1 IDMKIKTNL
10 TGVVLAATALLTAFY
25 SSAKTLNAL
34 SDYPM
39 EITTIINDVKNE
51 VVMVKS
57 FNVEI
62 SGCDVNEKM
71 MKIEKITM
79 DTDDR
84 YPEKMTF
91 FDMNNFRISM
101 PTNFSSLDN
110 ASRSWVD
117 GIFSDSD
124 WVYVQYS
131 MCGSGGFPQM
141 TAISKHS
148 KRFPQAGI
156 TINKEK

>member
-1 IDMKIKTNL
+1 MKIKTSF
-10 TGVVLAATALLTAFY
+10 TGAVLATASLLIAFY

-39 EITTIINDVKNE
+39 EVTTIINDIKNE
-51 VVMVKS
+51 MVMVKS

-79 DTDDR
+79 DSDDR

-91 FDMNNFRISM
+91 SDMNNASISI

-131 MCGSGGFPQM
+131 MCGSGGFPQI

>member
-1 IDMKIKTNL
+1 MKIKTSF
-10 TGVVLAATALLTAFY
+10 TGAVLATASLLIAFY

-39 EITTIINDVKNE
+39 EVTTIINDIKNE
-51 VVMVKS
+51 MVMVKS

-79 DTDDR
+79 DSDDR

-91 FDMNNFRISM
+91 SDMNNASISI

-131 MCGSGGFPQM
+131 MCGSGGFSQM

>member
-1 IDMKIKTNL
+1 MKIKTSFN
-10 TGVVLAATALLTAFY
+10 GVVLAIASLLISFY

-39 EITTIINDVKNE
+39 EVTTIINDIKND

-62 SGCDVNEKM
+62 SGCDVHEKM

-79 DTDDR
+79 DSDDR
-84 YPEKMTF
+84 YPDKMTF
-91 FDMNNFRISM
+91 SDMNNVRISM

>member
-1 IDMKIKTNL
+1 MKIKTSFN
-10 TGVVLAATALLTAFY
+10 GVVLAIASLLFSFY

-39 EITTIINDVKNE
+39 EVTTIINDIKND

-62 SGCDVNEKM
+62 SGCDVHEKM

-79 DTDDR
+79 DSDDR
-84 YPEKMTF
+84 YPDKMTF
-91 FDMNNFRISM
+91 SDMNNVRISM